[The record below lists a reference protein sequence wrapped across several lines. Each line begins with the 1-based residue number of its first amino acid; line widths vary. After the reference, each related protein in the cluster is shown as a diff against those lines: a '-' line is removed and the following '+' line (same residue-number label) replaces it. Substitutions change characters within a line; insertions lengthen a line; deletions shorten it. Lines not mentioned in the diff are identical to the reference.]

1 VQPSALVWEEEILAN
16 PPYGPPGGYQY
27 QPQPGPGGYP
37 PPAGPVYDNDKGFFA
52 SLFDFSFDNFV
63 APKLVKIMYVL
74 SMIFVTLYVILLL
87 IAPITRVALVGGT
100 SGSVTPILLIT
111 IIVAPIIWLVMLII
125 TRIFLEMAIVQ
136 FKISDDIKD
145 IRDRGPRR

>member
-1 VQPSALVWEEEILAN
+1 LAN

-27 QPQPGPGGYP
+27 PPQPGPGAYP
-37 PPAGPVYDNDKGFFA
+37 PPAGPVLNNDKGFFA

-74 SMIFVTLYVILLL
+74 SMIFATLYAILTL
-87 IAPITRVALVGGT
+87 IAALTRATLVGGT
-100 SGSVTPILLIT
+100 SGSVTPFLLIT
-111 IIVAPIIWLVMLII
+111 IIVAPIIWLVILII